1 MPDSLAPE
9 TPVRLSMKQ
18 LLSLA
23 AFFVVN
29 TAVVVLYQDRRHAA
43 SEYRIAIVERE
54 QASLHA
60 AMTTQN
66 AKLEKL
72 TDAINSL
79 AVSVARIRM

>member
-1 MPDSLAPE
+1 MKLEPE
-9 TPVRLSMKQ
+9 TPVRLSLRQ
-18 LLSLA
+18 LVGLS
-23 AFFVVN
+23 AFFVAN
-29 TAVVVLYQDRRHAA
+29 TTAVVLYMDRRHAA
-43 SEYRIAIVERE
+43 AEHRIAIVERE